1 MRVIAGSARG
11 RRLAGL
17 KGNQTRPTADRVRE
31 ALFSILFS
39 ALGPL
44 TDKKVLDLFSGS
56 GALAIEALSRG
67 AGHAWLVEKAPPAL
81 AVLKKNLQLCRFT
94 DRATILN
101 QDVRRA
107 VGRLETEAPYDLIFA
122 DPPYGVGLAEEA
134 LDLIAGHGLL
144 APDGVACFE
153 TDSGH
158 QLPDRSGEL
167 VCRERRRYGSATML
181 HVYTRNREET
191 S

>member
-1 MRVIAGSARG
+1 MRVIGGTARG

-17 KGNQTRPTADRVRE
+17 EGNLTRPTADRVRE

-39 ALGPL
+39 ILGPL
-44 TDKKVLDLFSGS
+44 NDKKVLDLYSGS

-81 AVLKKNLQLCRFT
+81 AVLEKNLQLCRFT
-94 DRATILN
+94 DRATILR

-107 VGRLETEAPYDLIFA
+107 GDRLEIEAPFDLIFA

-134 LDLIAGHGLL
+134 LELIADHALL
-144 APDGVACFE
+144 ASEGVACFE
-153 TDSGH
+153 TDSGY
-158 QLPDRSGEL
+158 QLPDRSGDL